1 MRKNLE
7 VTELQDGDGVVDP
20 KNDIDVD
27 KDSKDMNLFFWVVSY
42 TRLLTVSICKW
53 LNLCIILYYACILPI
68 EIWIWG

>member
-27 KDSKDMNLFFWVVSY
+27 KDSKNMNLFFLVVSY

-53 LNLCIILYYACILPI
+53 LNLCIILYYACILSI

>member
-27 KDSKDMNLFFWVVSY
+27 KDSKDMNLFFLVVSY

-53 LNLCIILYYACILPI
+53 LNLCIILYYACILSI